1 MRAYG
6 RAQWVLVRLGFQV
19 VEVWADHSVS
29 TLSQA
34 SRVKCPMAYG
44 GEDDDGHHK
53 RLFNENLGLCTVSP
67 CNSSLLCP
75 KLPTRLCSIFSRILF
90 I

>member
-19 VEVWADHSVS
+19 VEVSADHLVS

-44 GEDDDGHHK
+44 GEDDDGHHIGHFG
-53 RLFNENLGLCTVSP
+53 RE
-67 CNSSLLCP
+67 
-75 KLPTRLCSIFSRILF
+75 SRALHS
-90 I
+90 